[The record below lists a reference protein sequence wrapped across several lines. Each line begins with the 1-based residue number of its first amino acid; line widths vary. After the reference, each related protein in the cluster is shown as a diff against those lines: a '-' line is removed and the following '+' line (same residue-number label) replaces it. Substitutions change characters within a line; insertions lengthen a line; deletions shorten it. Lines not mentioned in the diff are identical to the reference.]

1 MRNETLK
8 QLLNEISTETI
19 QKINNHVDEWIV
31 KMENEKRFLE
41 LVANEKTNT
50 LAKNEARIKSRAM
63 LRTSHNIAWK
73 VLRRMNEINCTRE
86 ILAEEMQMTL
96 EEVSKI
102 LSGKENLTL
111 ETIVKLEETL
121 AISIINNNYR

>member
-1 MRNETLK
+1 MRNETLQ
-8 QLLNEISTETI
+8 QLLSEISTETI
-19 QKINNHVDEWIV
+19 QKINNHVDKWIV

-63 LRTSHNIAWK
+63 LRASHNIAWK
-73 VLRRMNEINCTRE
+73 VLLRMNEINCTKE
-86 ILAEEMQMTL
+86 VLAEEMQMTL

-121 AISIINNNYR
+121 GVSIINNNYK